1 MKHRILE
8 KCISLLDNST
18 DELNRFPAARGVA
31 QKVIRL
37 KEKTQKLMLCLKQT
51 MLLIKLVSW
60 RNCFFYVTMSFHCHQ
75 CLPFFFLMLTY
86 LQICTKLFTLAILLY
101 NDYFAKKC
109 GINCIFLRLVIS
121 LEIIAPHSQSIRGNR
136 SCFLA
141 HSAGCMTLLW
151 FLTDSFDCYLSWL

>member
-75 CLPFFFLMLTY
+75 CLPFFFNVNTSP
-86 LQICTKLFTLAILLY
+86 TLHEAFHLSNSVIQRLLCQ
-101 NDYFAKKC
+101 C

-121 LEIIAPHSQSIRGNR
+121 LEIIAPHSQSIRENR

-141 HSAGCMTLLW
+141 HSAGCMTLLCVIW
-151 FLTDSFDCYLSWL
+151 VDFSA